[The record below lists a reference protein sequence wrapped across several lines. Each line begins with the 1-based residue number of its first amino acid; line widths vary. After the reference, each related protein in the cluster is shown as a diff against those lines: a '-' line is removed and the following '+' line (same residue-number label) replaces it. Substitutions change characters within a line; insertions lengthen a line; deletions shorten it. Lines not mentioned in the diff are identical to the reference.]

1 MQVVFGMENYQPG
14 EKDLYLALGNFDGVH
29 KGHQSLINSA
39 IARKNES
46 GGITGAFIFDP
57 HPAQILIPDRMP
69 RLLVNAQRKA
79 ELLKKIG
86 LDLLIYEKFTREIA
100 ALTPEQFVFDIL
112 LERLHIKE
120 VFVGFNHSFGYK
132 GLGTPQLLQM
142 LGEEHGFKVNIMPP
156 VKVDG
161 EIVSSSLIRQALE
174 QGKIVRA
181 TKMLGY
187 LPLLDGLVIE
197 GEHRGRQLG
206 FPTANIGIDS
216 IYNIPA
222 KGVYAA
228 LAWVNDRCY
237 SAVVNIGSKPTFHE
251 EYPLS
256 IEAHL
261 MDFAGDIYGQNI
273 SISIIEKIRDE
284 QRFASLE
291 ELVAQI
297 TKDRDQAYQITSSD
311 KGTVLLSSPD
321 YQI

>member
-1 MQVVFGMENYQPG
+1 MQIVYGMENYKPG
-14 EKDLYLALGNFDGVH
+14 EQNLFLALGNFDGVH
-29 KGHQSLINSA
+29 KGHQRLINSA
-39 IARKNES
+39 IVRKNEV
-46 GGITGAFIFDP
+46 GGVAGAFIFDP

-100 ALTPEQFVFDIL
+100 ALTPDQFVLDIL
-112 LERLHIKE
+112 LKRLNIKE

-142 LGEEHGFKVNIMPP
+142 LGEEHGFKVHIMPP
-156 VKVDG
+156 VKVDE

-174 QGKIVRA
+174 QGRIARA
-181 TKMLGY
+181 AKMLGY
-187 LPLLDGLVIE
+187 RPILDGVVIE

-206 FPTANIGIDS
+206 FPTANIGIDI
-216 IYNIPA
+216 IYNVPA

-228 LAWVNDRCY
+228 LARVNERCY

-251 EYPLS
+251 EYPIS

-261 MDFAGDIYGQNI
+261 MDFNGDIYGQAI
-273 SISIIEKIRDE
+273 SLAFIEKLRNE
-284 QRFASLE
+284 QRFASLD

-297 TKDRDQAYQITSSD
+297 NKDRDQAYEMAQD
-311 KGTVLLSSPD
+311 ED
-321 YQI
+321 WEM

>member
-1 MQVVFGMENYQPG
+1 MQIVYGMENY
-14 EKDLYLALGNFDGVH
+14 KSSANDLFLALGNFDGVH

-39 IARKNES
+39 ITRKNEM
-46 GGITGAFIFDP
+46 GGIAGAFIFDP

-69 RLLVNAQRKA
+69 LLLVNAWRKA
-79 ELLKKIG
+79 DLLEKMG

-100 ALTPEQFVFDIL
+100 ALTPEQFVLDVLID
-112 LERLHIKE
+112 RLHIKE

-142 LGEEHGFKVNIMPP
+142 LGEEHGFKVHIMPP

-174 QGKIVRA
+174 QGKIDQAVS
-181 TKMLGY
+181 MLGY
-187 LPLLDGLVIE
+187 RPLLDGVVIE
-197 GEHRGRQLG
+197 GEQRGGTKLG

-216 IYNIPA
+216 IYNVPA

-228 LAWVNDRCY
+228 KALVNKKCY
-237 SAVVNIGSKPTFHE
+237 NAVVNIGSKPTFHQ

-261 MDFAGDIYGQNI
+261 MDFSGNIYGQAI
-273 SISIIEKIRDE
+273 SLSFIKKLRNE
-284 QRFASLE
+284 QRFASME
-291 ELVAQI
+291 DLVVQI
-297 TKDRDQAYQITSSD
+297 KKDRDQAYEIARN
-311 KGTVLLSSPD
+311 
-321 YQI
+321 YNWEM

>member
-1 MQVVFGMENYQPG
+1 MQIVYGMENYKPG
-14 EKDLYLALGNFDGVH
+14 EKDLFLALGNFDGVH

-39 IARKNES
+39 VARKNEA
-46 GGITGAFIFDP
+46 GGIAGAFIFDP
-57 HPAQILIPDRMP
+57 HPTQVLIPDRMP
-69 RLLVNAQRKA
+69 KLLVNARRKA
-79 ELLKKIG
+79 GLLEKTG
-86 LDLLIYEKFTREIA
+86 LNLLIYEKFTREIA
-100 ALTPEQFVFDIL
+100 ALTPEQFVLDVL
-112 LERLHIKE
+112 LKQLHIKE

-132 GLGTPQLLQM
+132 GRGTPQLLQM
-142 LGEEHGFKVNIMPP
+142 LGEEHGFQVHIMPP

-187 LPLLDGLVIE
+187 RPMLDGLVIE
-197 GEHRGRQLG
+197 GERRGRQLG

-216 IYNIPA
+216 IYNVPA

-228 LAWVNDRCY
+228 LARVNEQCY

-251 EYPLS
+251 AYPLS

-261 MDFAGDIYGQNI
+261 MDFNQDIYGQNI
-273 SISIIEKIRDE
+273 TLSFIEKLRDE
-284 QRFASLE
+284 QRFPSLE

-297 TKDRDQAYQITSSD
+297 NKDRDQACKIAKNYD
-311 KGTVLLSSPD
+311 WEM
-321 YQI
+321 